1 MFKHI
6 AKFLIGCFLLVG
18 GAQLAAAQ
26 AGIQARATGFDPA
39 QFPRVRAF
47 VSITDAQGKPVQALP
62 QENFKIQEDGRDAEI
77 IAINISTDPIYVG
90 LVIDHS
96 SSMAGAKLPDAK
108 TAAIAFVE
116 QLRANDQA
124 FVIQF
129 DDANQTLTDFTS
141 DQAVLKRAVDSIELR
156 GGTAL
161 YDATFVGVEKFQAR
175 AEVRKKALIVLT
187 DGQDNREVAWGLVG
201 GSQHT
206 LEEAIAKAKQDG
218 IVVYTV
224 GLGSDADRQRL
235 QKLADETGGRA
246 YFSPGGEELRNLY
259 LLIAE
264 QLQKEYAIDF
274 KSPRPAQDGTRRN
287 VQITVTL
294 PNSETQ
300 TVSGV
305 YVAGYLF
312 NRIRTDWVLAALLGL
327 ALFGMALAPTGIR
340 MLTTR
345 APAPQPIVEQNVPPP
360 FVAPVSDTV
369 TCRNCG
375 TVNRATAKFCRNCR
389 ASLTEAAPAPT
400 VPQQRV
406 CPNCGNVVRE
416 GAKFCGNC
424 RYRLG

>member
-1 MFKHI
+1 ML
-6 AKFLIGCFLLVG
+6 AGS
-18 GAQLAAAQ
+18 AQVVAAQ
-26 AGIQARATGFDPA
+26 AGIQARATGFDSA

-47 VSITDAQGKPVQALP
+47 VSITDAQDKPIQALP
-62 QENFKIQEDGRDAEI
+62 KENFKIQEDGRDAEI
-77 IAINISTDPIYVG
+77 IAINTSTDPIYVG

-96 SSMAGAKLPDAK
+96 GSMSGNKLPDAQI
-108 TAAIAFVE
+108 AAIAFVE
-116 QLRANDQA
+116 QLRAADQA

-129 DDANQTLTDFTS
+129 DDTNQTLTDFTS
-141 DQAVLKRAVDSIELR
+141 DQAVLKRAVNSIQIR
-156 GGTAL
+156 GGTAF
-161 YDATFVGVEKFQAR
+161 YDATYVGVEKFQAR

-187 DGQDNREVAWGLVG
+187 DGQDNREAAFGLLG

-206 LEEAIAKAKQDG
+206 LEEAIAKAQKDG
-218 IVVYTV
+218 VTVYAV
-224 GLGSDADRQRL
+224 GLGGDADQARL
-235 QKLADETGGRA
+235 KKLASETGGRA

-287 VQITVTL
+287 VNITVTL
-294 PNSETQ
+294 PNGETQ
-300 TVSGV
+300 TVNGV

-312 NRIRTDWVLAALLGL
+312 NRIRADWLLGALLGL

-345 APAPQPIVEQNVPPP
+345 APAPQPIVEQSVPPP
-360 FVAPVSDTV
+360 FVAPASDTV

-375 TVNRATAKFCRNCR
+375 TLNRATAKFCRSCR
-389 ASLTEAAPAPT
+389 ASLADSAPPPT

-416 GAKFCGNC
+416 GARFCGNC
-424 RYRLG
+424 RYRVG